1 MKRWFMLFVA
11 LIMGAALM
19 AGCALGGGDSKNS
32 GPKHLNMALFWFS
45 ETIDPAHDWDG
56 WTVARL
62 AIGENLVTVTA
73 DMKFKGQLSDK
84 WENIDPTTWKFHIRQ
99 GVKFHD
105 GTAVTP
111 EAVKA
116 SFERAM
122 ELNTRAKKDS
132 RIKEIKVDGENLIF
146 VTTEPYASFL
156 ASITEPVFSVV
167 NTKADMSQV
176 ASMPIMTGPYKVKS
190 FTKGQEMQLE
200 AFADYWDGKPG
211 LDTITVKAVADDTKR
226 TMALQSGD
234 LDLIQ
239 RPDPANR
246 SLLENG
252 DYQIIETTGIRLSY
266 MYLNM
271 RGQMAD
277 PHLRRAVASAVDY
290 KALAEVRGTGTSPA
304 MAPFPPTANL
314 GYDELDKPSTDPAKV
329 ESEMKAAGYAKNEAG
344 FYAKDGQELVLKL
357 EVWGKFN
364 VFYEALQA
372 QLNKAGLKTKMIR
385 VQDPSSDPNIDPN
398 FDLLEKNFITVG
410 TNDPYWFMVQLF
422 GTNAE
427 SNFGGYSNEKVDAL
441 LNEMASTFDQDK
453 RVALTKE
460 IQKEVLKDN
469 GFLFL
474 VFPANTVVAN
484 KKVKNVPYFPIDYYL
499 LTKDVTIE

>member
-1 MKRWFMLFVA
+1 MKRWLMLFFSI
-11 LIMGAALM
+11 IMGVGLLTGCFSDKGETKGAAE
-19 AGCALGGGDSKNS
+19 
-32 GPKHLNMALFWFS
+32 KHLNMALFWFS

-56 WTVARL
+56 WTVSRL
-62 AIGENLVTVTA
+62 AIGETLVTVSP
-73 DMKFKGQLSDK
+73 DMKFTGQLSDK
-84 WENIDPTTWKFHIRQ
+84 WENIDPVTWKFHIRQ

-105 GTAVTP
+105 GTPVTP

-146 VTTEPYASFL
+146 TTTEPYASFL
-156 ASITEPVFSVV
+156 PSITEPVFSVV
-167 NTKADMSQV
+167 NTKADMSKV
-176 ASMPIMTGPYKVKS
+176 ASMPVMTGPYKVKS
-190 FTKGQEMQLE
+190 FVKGQEMQLE
-200 AFADYWDGKPG
+200 AFKDYWDGKPG

-252 DYQIIETTGIRLSY
+252 QYNIIETTGIRLSF

-271 RGQMAD
+271 NGQMRD
-277 PHLRRAVASAVDY
+277 IHLRRAVASAVDY
-290 KALAEVRGTGTSPA
+290 QALADVQGKGTSPA

-314 GYDELDKPSTDPAKV
+314 GYDELNKPSHDLTKV
-329 ESEMKAAGYAKNEAG
+329 ESEMKASGYEKNESG
-344 FYAKDGQELVLKL
+344 FYAKDGKELLLKL

-364 VFYEALQA
+364 VYYEALQA

-385 VQDPSSDPNIDPN
+385 VQDPSSDPNRDPD
-398 FDLLEKNFITVG
+398 FDLLEKNWVTVG

-422 GTNAE
+422 KTNGE
-427 SNFGGYSNEKVDAL
+427 SNFGGYSNPKVDAL
-441 LNEMASTFDQDK
+441 LEEMAGTFEPEK
-453 RVALTKE
+453 RATLAKE
-460 IQKEVLKDN
+460 IQKLILEDSA
-469 GFLFL
+469 FLFT
-474 VFPANTVVAN
+474 VFPANTVVTN
-484 KKVKNVPYFPIDYYL
+484 KKVKNVPHFPIDYYL
-499 LTKDVTIE
+499 LTKDVTVE